1 MTVAELTA
9 KISVV
14 GEAAAVRALQRVGQ
28 SAKGVGE
35 AIRTAADATRLFEIA
50 QNSFASV
57 TGVQAAMAYDSQ
69 VRGLAAYAK
78 NAQELQAQLTRLNEI
93 AKLPGLGLT
102 EVRAGVLNLEAAG
115 LSAQTS
121 ERALMAFG
129 NALALVGK
137 GKSELDGVILALGQI
152 ASKGAISAEEINQI
166 AERVPQ
172 IRQVLVSAF
181 GTASTEAIQKM
192 GLSADVAIGKIIAG
206 LEMLPKATSS
216 ALTTFENLQDALEQ
230 AFLPIGRGILD
241 IFSSAE
247 GGTMRLIDLIA
258 NIGKQIGEV
267 FSAVGK
273 SGVVQDVFAKM
284 LSGTGVANFQEFMIG
299 AIANIMAY
307 MSQIPN
313 FWNALIHDIGVGFVF
328 VKDSIIYYFGE
339 AYTWAAGK
347 WNEFMSTMQTGIK
360 DFGTSFAEF
369 FQPILDGIKIAVQIL
384 TLGMVNLPGVKP
396 FKGAGIF
403 APNAGQIPIPT
414 QNLEPP
420 KFAPSSPYF
429 MLPGVAANANAIAE
443 QYQRAIMGNLSPQG
457 LPGGMIYGGAQGTG
471 GGLGGPSIADNIG
484 RIADN
489 TKTAADALTLRRETL
504 GGGQLGQMGVTAAEM
519 AVGGGGGI
527 RMGDFMGGGNRGLI
541 PAGTELERAV
551 RSVIRDEARRNGTP
565 GIMKRF

>member
-28 SAKGVGE
+28 SAKSVGE
-35 AIRTAADATRLFEIA
+35 AIRTAADATRLFEVA

-78 NAQELQAQLTRLNEI
+78 NAQELQAQLARLQEI

-102 EVRAGVLNLEAAG
+102 EVRAGILNLEAAG
-115 LSAQTS
+115 LNAQTA

-152 ASKGAISAEEINQI
+152 ASKGSISAEEINQI

-192 GLSADVAIGKIIAG
+192 GLSANDAITRIIGAM
-206 LEMLPKATSS
+206 EQLPKATGG
-216 ALTTFENLQDALEQ
+216 AITTFENLQDAIER

-241 IFSSAE
+241 IFGASSGGAE
-247 GGTMRLIDLIA
+247 RLIDQVGRLAQELGNVLSAIGNSGVIQETLDKLFRTLGGGGGFAEGFARLAA
-258 NIGKQIGEV
+258 NILAFFSDIVPTVENATQAIKNSITSGITDLTIGVLENLSLIP
-267 FSAVGK
+267 F
-273 SGVVQDVFAKM
+273 SGVNETTINAAK
-284 LSGTGVANFQEFMIG
+284 GIG
-299 AIANIMAY
+299 AASAALGESKMKPVDMAATAERYFQQIMA
-307 MSQIPN
+307 
-313 FWNALIHDIGVGFVF
+313 
-328 VKDSIIYYFGE
+328 
-339 AYTWAAGK
+339 AYG
-347 WNEFMSTMQTGIK
+347 
-360 DFGTSFAEF
+360 
-369 FQPILDGIKIAVQIL
+369 
-384 TLGMVNLPGVKP
+384 
-396 FKGAGIF
+396 
-403 APNAGQIPIPT
+403 
-414 QNLEPP
+414 
-420 KFAPSSPYF
+420 
-429 MLPGVAANANAIAE
+429 
-443 QYQRAIMGNLSPQG
+443 PQG
-457 LPGGMIYGGAQGTG
+457 LPAGLNFGGIQQNAGSTSPISSL
-471 GGLGGPSIADNIG
+471 LGQIAN
-484 RIADN
+484 N
-489 TKTAADALTLRRETL
+489 TKTTAEALTLRRETL
-504 GGGQLGQMGVTAAEM
+504 GGGQLGQLGVTAAEM
-519 AVGGGGGI
+519 AGSAGPI
-527 RMGDFMGGGNRGLI
+527 RMGDFFGGGNRGLI

>member
-9 KISVV
+9 RISVI
-14 GEAAAVRALQRVGQ
+14 GEAAAVRAMRNVGN
-28 SAKGVGE
+28 AARGVGE
-35 AIRTAADATRLFEIA
+35 AIRTAADATRLLDAA
-50 QNSFASV
+50 QASFATV

-78 NAQELQAQLTRLNEI
+78 NAQELQDQLGRLQEI
-93 AKLPGLGLT
+93 AKLPGLGLK
-102 EVRAGVLNLEAAG
+102 EVRAGVLQLEAAG
-115 LSAQTS
+115 LNAQTA

-152 ASKGAISAEEINQI
+152 ASKGSISAEEINQI

-192 GLSADVAIGKIIAG
+192 GISADQAIKRIIAG
-206 LEMLPKATSS
+206 LEQLPKATTS

-247 GGTMRLIDLIA
+247 GGTMRLVDMIA

-347 WNEFMSTMQTGIK
+347 WNEFMSSMQTGIK
-360 DFGTSFAEF
+360 DFGTAFAEF
-369 FQPILDGIKIAVQIL
+369 FQPILDGLKIAVQIL
-384 TLGMVNLPGVKP
+384 TLGMVNLPGIKP
-396 FKGAGIF
+396 FQGAGIL
-403 APNAGQIPIPT
+403 APNAGKIPIPT
-414 QNLEPP
+414 QDSKPP
-420 KFAPSSPYF
+420 KFAPSAPYF
-429 MLPGVAANANAIAE
+429 MLPGVANNANAIAE
-443 QYQRAIMGNLSPQG
+443 QYQRAIMGNLGPQG
-457 LPGGMIYGGAQGTG
+457 LPPGMIYGGAQGTG
-471 GGLGGPSIADNIG
+471 GMGDNTIGNLLGK
-484 RIADN
+484 IADN
-489 TKTAADALTLRRETL
+489 TRTTADALTLRRETL
-504 GGGQLGQMGVTAAEM
+504 GGGKLGALGVTAAEL

>member
-28 SAKGVGE
+28 SAKSVGE
-35 AIRTAADATRLFEIA
+35 AIRTAADATRLFEVA

-78 NAQELQAQLTRLNEI
+78 NAQELQAQLARLQEI

-115 LSAQTS
+115 LNAQTA

-152 ASKGAISAEEINQI
+152 ASKGSISAEEINQI

-206 LEMLPKATSS
+206 LEQLPKATTS

-241 IFSSAE
+241 IFGSAE
-247 GGTMRLIDLIA
+247 SGTMRLIDMIA

-267 FSAVGK
+267 FSAIGK
-273 SGVVQDVFAKM
+273 SGVIQDVFNKF
-284 LSGTGVANFQEFMIG
+284 LSGTGVANFQQMMIG
-299 AIANIMAY
+299 AIANILAY
-307 MSQIPN
+307 IGQIPN
-313 FWNALIHDIGVGFVF
+313 FWNAAVHDMGAAFEF
-328 VKDSIIYYFGE
+328 VKDSMIYYFGE
-339 AYTWAAGK
+339 AYNWAAGK
-347 WNEFMSTMQTGIK
+347 WNELMEAFSSGVK
-360 DFGTSFAEF
+360 DFGTAFVEF
-369 FQPILDGIKIAVQIL
+369 IQPILTGLKKAIAIL
-384 TLGMVNLPGVKP
+384 TLGAVQLPG
-396 FKGAGIF
+396 GELDL
-403 APNAGQIPIPT
+403 APILTAPTPGKIPIET
-414 QNLEPP
+414 QTLAPP
-420 KFAPSSPYF
+420 KFAPTAGNF
-429 MLPGVAANANAIAE
+429 MLPSVVANANAIAE
-443 QYQRAIMGNLSPQG
+443 QYQRAIMGNLGPQG
-457 LPGGMIYGGAQGTG
+457 LPPGMIYGGAQGTG
-471 GGLGGPSIADNIG
+471 GAMGGPSIADNIG
-484 RIADN
+484 KIAEK
-489 TKTAADALTLRRETL
+489 TKTTADALTLRRETL

>member
-14 GEAAAVRALQRVGQ
+14 GEAAAVRALSRVGQ
-28 SAKGVGE
+28 SAKSVGE
-35 AIRTAADATRLFEIA
+35 AIRTAADATRLFELA
-50 QNSFASV
+50 QNSFAAV

-78 NAQELQAQLTRLNEI
+78 NAEELQTQLGRLKEI

-206 LEMLPKATSS
+206 LEQLPKATSS
-216 ALTTFENLQDALEQ
+216 ALTTFENLQDAIEQ

-247 GGTMRLIDLIA
+247 GGTMRLIERVA
-258 NIGKQIGEV
+258 EMGRQIGEV
-267 FSAVGK
+267 FSAIGK
-273 SGVVQDVFAKM
+273 SGVIQDFLNRVIGAF
-284 LSGTGVANFQEFMIG
+284 GPGGNFQQAMI
-299 AIANIMAY
+299 N
-307 MSQIPN
+307 
-313 FWNALIHDIGVGFVF
+313 
-328 VKDSIIYYFGE
+328 
-339 AYTWAAGK
+339 
-347 WNEFMSTMQTGIK
+347 
-360 DFGTSFAEF
+360 
-369 FQPILDGIKIAVQIL
+369 
-384 TLGMVNLPGVKP
+384 
-396 FKGAGIF
+396 
-403 APNAGQIPIPT
+403 
-414 QNLEPP
+414 
-420 KFAPSSPYF
+420 
-429 MLPGVAANANAIAE
+429 VAANLLAFFAQLPRILQELGPAIMTFFSDIAYNIKAFFKNTFGDLQTE
-443 QYQRAIMGNLSPQG
+443 IQDLVKFLDSQLSSFLFKFEPVLPDNVKSILQTRQSELTPPETKAPKWNYITPRFPMPAAGAVPDLAGEYGRAIRDMLGPQG
-457 LPGGMIYGGAQGTG
+457 LPPGMIFGGAQGTTG
-471 GGLGGPSIADNIG
+471 GMGGDSITGMLGK
-484 RIADN
+484 IADN

>member
-14 GEAAAVRALQRVGQ
+14 GEAAAVRALSRVGQ
-28 SAKGVGE
+28 SAKSVGE
-35 AIRTAADATRLFEIA
+35 AIRTAADATRLFELA
-50 QNSFASV
+50 QNSFAAV

-69 VRGLAAYAK
+69 VRGSAAYAK
-78 NAQELQAQLTRLNEI
+78 NAQELQAQLGRLNEI

-206 LEMLPKATSS
+206 LEQLPKATQS

-247 GGTMRLIDLIA
+247 GGSMRLIERVA
-258 NIGKQIGEV
+258 EMGRQIGEV
-267 FSAVGK
+267 FSAIGK
-273 SGVVQDVFAKM
+273 SGVIQDFLNRVIGAF
-284 LSGTGVANFQEFMIG
+284 GPGGNFQQAMI
-299 AIANIMAY
+299 N
-307 MSQIPN
+307 
-313 FWNALIHDIGVGFVF
+313 
-328 VKDSIIYYFGE
+328 
-339 AYTWAAGK
+339 
-347 WNEFMSTMQTGIK
+347 
-360 DFGTSFAEF
+360 
-369 FQPILDGIKIAVQIL
+369 
-384 TLGMVNLPGVKP
+384 
-396 FKGAGIF
+396 
-403 APNAGQIPIPT
+403 
-414 QNLEPP
+414 
-420 KFAPSSPYF
+420 
-429 MLPGVAANANAIAE
+429 VAANLLAFFAQLPRILQELGPAIMTFFGDIGYNIKAFFKNTFGDLQTE
-443 QYQRAIMGNLSPQG
+443 IQDLVKFLDSQFSSFLFKFEPILPDNVKSILQTRQNELQAPETKAPKWNYITPRFPMPAAGAVPDLAGEYGRAIRDMLGPQG
-457 LPGGMIYGGAQGTG
+457 LPGGMIYGGAQGIG